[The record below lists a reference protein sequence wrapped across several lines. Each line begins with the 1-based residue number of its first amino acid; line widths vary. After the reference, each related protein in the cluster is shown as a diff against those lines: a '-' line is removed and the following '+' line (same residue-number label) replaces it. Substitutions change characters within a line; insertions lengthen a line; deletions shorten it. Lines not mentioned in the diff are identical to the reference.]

1 MKKLLSMGF
10 SLVILIVFLAC
21 SGTNSNNNDGTLA
34 EHGMVVSAH
43 PEASKIGVEI
53 LKKGGNAVDAACA
66 VEFALAVCHPAAGNI
81 GGGGFMVFRFNDGKT
96 DAIDFREKAPGKAH
110 RNMYLDENGDVINGK
125 STRTHFASGV
135 PGSVDGTIEAHKKY
149 GKLSFKEIIQ
159 PSIDLAR
166 NGFPISKAMA
176 RSFNNMKRTFVSRNS
191 ADVAFVK
198 ENDKWEEG
206 NLLIQEE
213 LALTLE
219 LIKAKGRD
227 GFYAGI
233 NAERIVEEMKRG
245 GGLISL
251 EDLGNYKSIWRKPI
265 IGYYKKHKIISM
277 PPSSSGGIALV
288 QLLKMVEP
296 YPLKEWGWNN
306 TKTVHVMTEAER
318 RVYADRAQHLGDSD
332 FYPVPQKELLNE
344 EYLKVR
350 MADFSMEKASPSSK
364 ISHGEIPFDESE
376 ETTHFSV
383 VDRWRN
389 SVSCTTTLNGG
400 YGNGIVVAQAG
411 FLLNNEMDDFSIK
424 PGFPNI
430 YGLVGGDANAIEG
443 NKRMLS
449 CMTPTIIEKA
459 DKLLMVVGTP
469 GGSTII
475 TSVFQTILNVIEHGM
490 SMQEAVSAGRF
501 HHQWFPEVISVE
513 KEAIDSLVQLDL
525 EKMGHKFRNRGAIGR
540 VDAILVL
547 ANGKLQGG
555 ADHRGDDFAA
565 GY

>member
-1 MKKLLSMGF
+1 MKKLFTL
-10 SLVILIVFLAC
+10 SLVLIVFIISQGC
-21 SGTNSNNNDGTLA
+21 NYQNSNENTGKLA
-34 EHGMVVSAH
+34 KNGMVVSAH
-43 PEASKIGVEI
+43 PEASNIGVEI
-53 LKKGGNAVDAACA
+53 LKMGGNAVDAACA
-66 VEFALAVCHPAAGNI
+66 VEFALAVCYPAAGNI

-96 DAIDFREKAPGKAH
+96 DAIDFREKAPGKAD
-110 RNMYLDENGDVINGK
+110 RNMYLDEEGEVIRGK

-149 GKLSFKEIIQ
+149 GTLGFKEIIQ

-166 NGFPISKAMA
+166 NGFPVTKSQAS
-176 RSFNNMKRTFVSRNS
+176 SFNNMKKTLVSRNS
-191 ADVAFVK
+191 ASVAFVK
-198 ENDKWEEG
+198 EENKWEEG
-206 NLLIQEE
+206 DLLIQEE
-213 LALTLE
+213 LAQSLE
-219 LIKAKGRD
+219 LIRDNGRE
-227 GFYAGI
+227 GFYSGI
-233 NAERIVEEMKRG
+233 NARRIVEEMNRG

-251 EDLGNYKSIWRKPI
+251 EDLENYKSIWRKPI
-265 IGYYKKHKIISM
+265 IGNYRNHKIISM

-296 YPLKEWGWNN
+296 YPIKKWGWN
-306 TKTVHVMTEAER
+306 TAKTVHVMTEAER

-332 FYPVPQKELLNE
+332 FYPVPREELINE
-344 EYLKVR
+344 DYLKGR
-350 MADFSMEKASPSSK
+350 MADFSLEHASLSSE
-364 ISHGEIPFDESE
+364 ISHGDIPVDQSE

-383 VDRWRN
+383 IDKWRN

-400 YGNGIVVAQAG
+400 YGNGIVVAGAG

-449 CMTPTIIEKA
+449 CMTPTIVEK
-459 DKLLMVVGTP
+459 DNQLLMVVGTP

-475 TSVFQTILNVIEHGM
+475 TSVFQTILNVIDHGM
-490 SMQEAVSAGRF
+490 SMQEAVSAARF

-513 KEAIDSLVQLDL
+513 KEAIDSLIRLDL
-525 EKMGHKFRNRGAIGR
+525 EIMGHKFRNRGAIGR

-547 ANGKLQGG
+547 PDGKLQGG

>member
-1 MKKLLSMGF
+1 MKKLFTL
-10 SLVILIVFLAC
+10 SLVLIVFIISQGC
-21 SGTNSNNNDGTLA
+21 NYQNSNENTGKLA
-34 EHGMVVSAH
+34 KNGMVVSAH
-43 PEASKIGVEI
+43 PEASNIGVEI
-53 LKKGGNAVDAACA
+53 LKMGGNAVDAACA
-66 VEFALAVCHPAAGNI
+66 VEFALAVCYPAAGNI

-96 DAIDFREKAPGKAH
+96 DAIDFREKAPGKAD
-110 RNMYLDENGDVINGK
+110 RNMYLDEEGEVIRGK

-149 GKLSFKEIIQ
+149 GTLGFKEIIQ

-166 NGFPISKAMA
+166 NGFPVTKSQAS
-176 RSFNNMKRTFVSRNS
+176 SFNNMKKTLVSRNS
-191 ADVAFVK
+191 ASVAFVK
-198 ENDKWEEG
+198 EENKWEEG
-206 NLLIQEE
+206 DLLIQEE
-213 LALTLE
+213 LAQSLE
-219 LIKAKGRD
+219 LIRDNGRE
-227 GFYAGI
+227 GFYSGI
-233 NAERIVEEMKRG
+233 NARRIVEEMNRG

-251 EDLGNYKSIWRKPI
+251 EDLENYKSIWRKPI
-265 IGYYKKHKIISM
+265 IGNYRNHKIISM

-296 YPLKEWGWNN
+296 YPIKKWGWN
-306 TKTVHVMTEAER
+306 TAKTVHVMTEAER

-332 FYPVPQKELLNE
+332 FYPVPREELINE
-344 EYLKVR
+344 DYLKGR
-350 MADFSMEKASPSSK
+350 MADFSLEHASLSSE
-364 ISHGEIPFDESE
+364 ISHGDIPVDQSE

-383 VDRWRN
+383 IDKWRN

-400 YGNGIVVAQAG
+400 YGNGIVVAGAG

-449 CMTPTIIEKA
+449 CMTPTIVEK
-459 DKLLMVVGTP
+459 DNQLLMVVGTP

-475 TSVFQTILNVIEHGM
+475 TSVFQTILNVIDHGM
-490 SMQEAVSAGRF
+490 SMQDAVSAARF

-513 KEAIDSLVQLDL
+513 KEAIDSLIRLDL
-525 EKMGHKFRNRGAIGR
+525 EIMGHKFRNRGAIGR

-547 ANGKLQGG
+547 PDGKLQGG